1 MTMTTKEWLTKTKA
15 ETTSLETFVTKLEAF
30 ISDKGLNCV
39 KFEAAIDKGLTRI
52 ESELNKSFIPD
63 KNAEN

>member
-15 ETTSLETFVTKLEAF
+15 ETTSLETFITKLEVF
-30 ISDKGLNCV
+30 ISDKGLNCAR
-39 KFEAAIDKGLTRI
+39 FEAAIDKGLSRI
-52 ESELNKSFIPD
+52 ESDLSKTFIPD